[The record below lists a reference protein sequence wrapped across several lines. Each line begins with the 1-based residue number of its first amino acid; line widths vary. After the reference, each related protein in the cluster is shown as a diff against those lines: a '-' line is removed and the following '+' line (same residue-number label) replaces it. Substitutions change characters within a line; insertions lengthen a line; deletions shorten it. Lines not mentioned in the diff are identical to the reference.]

1 MDQEPIPIEYILFL
15 NEKKLINNKKTMTKN
30 LIQKIEKSRDS
41 KVITYVTGDRQ
52 PFVTK
57 VAEDIIPIF
66 ARHLEKIGRQD
77 KISLFLYTRGG
88 DMITPIRL
96 IKLIRSY
103 AKEIEMIIPYRAHSA
118 GTLISI
124 GADKIVMG
132 RLGELS
138 PVDPSTGHPFNPEN
152 PLNQKQKM
160 EISVEDLNSYF
171 LLAKEKA
178 GVKDE
183 QMVNVF
189 EDLTAKIH
197 PLSLGNAYRATR
209 MAKQI
214 TEKLLLMHFD
224 KTEDKEKIDSIVKEI
239 TGDICIHGYPITRDE
254 ADSLGLNMVE
264 PDSELEK
271 AMWELYENYAEKME
285 LKKKFDPVAIL
296 GGQEMA
302 TFKYSGAFI
311 ESADLTDSFVF
322 NGRIRRMIKDNKAS
336 IDVNV
341 ESSAWESL

>member
-1 MDQEPIPIEYILFL
+1 
-15 NEKKLINNKKTMTKN
+15 
-30 LIQKIEKSRDS
+30 
-41 KVITYVTGDRQ
+41 
-52 PFVTK
+52 
-57 VAEDIIPIF
+57 
-66 ARHLEKIGRQD
+66 
-77 KISLFLYTRGG
+77 
-88 DMITPIRL
+88 MITPIRL
-96 IKLIRSY
+96 IKLMRSY
-103 AKEIEMIIPYRAHSA
+103 ADEIEMIIPYRAHSA

-224 KTEDKEKIDSIVKEI
+224 KNDDKEKIESIVKEI

-254 ADSLGLNMVE
+254 ADSLGLNMAE
-264 PDSELEK
+264 PDAELEK
-271 AMWELYENYAEKME
+271 TMWELYEVYAEKME

-302 TFKYSGAFI
+302 SFKYSGAFI

-322 NGRIRRMIKDNKAS
+322 NGKIRRMIKDNKAS

>member
-1 MDQEPIPIEYILFL
+1 
-15 NEKKLINNKKTMTKN
+15 MTKN
-30 LIQKIEKSRDS
+30 LIQKIQKSRNS
-41 KVITYVTGDRQ
+41 KLITYVTGDRQ

-66 ARHLEKIGRQD
+66 ARHLEKIGKQD

-96 IKLIRSY
+96 IKLMRSY
-103 AKEIEMIIPYRAHSA
+103 ANEIEMIIPYRAHSA

-138 PVDPSTGHPFNPEN
+138 PVDPSTGHSFNPEN
-152 PLNQKQKM
+152 PINKKQKM

-224 KTEDKEKIDSIVKEI
+224 KTDDQDKIESIVKEI

-264 PDSELEK
+264 PDTELEK
-271 AMWELYENYAEKME
+271 TMWELYENYAEKME

-322 NGRIRRMIKDNKAS
+322 NGKIRRMIKDNKAS

>member
-1 MDQEPIPIEYILFL
+1 
-15 NEKKLINNKKTMTKN
+15 MTKS
-30 LIQKIEKSRDS
+30 LIQKIEEARNS

-52 PFVTK
+52 PFVTR
-57 VAEDIIPIF
+57 VADDIIPIF
-66 ARHLEKIGRQD
+66 AKHLEKIGKQET
-77 KISLFLYTRGG
+77 ISLFLYTRGG
-88 DMITPIRL
+88 DMIAPIRL

-103 AKEIEMIIPYRAHSA
+103 ADEIEMIIPYRAHSA

-152 PLNQKQKM
+152 PLNPSQKM

-183 QMVNVF
+183 QMVNVY
-189 EDLTAKIH
+189 EDLVAKIH

-214 TEKLLLMHFD
+214 TEKLLYMHFD
-224 KTEDKEKIDSIVKEI
+224 KQNDKEKIDRIVKEI

-254 ADSLGLNMVE
+254 AGGLGLNVVE
-264 PDSELEK
+264 PDEDLEK
-271 AMWELYENYAEKME
+271 TMWELYEEYAKKME
-285 LKKKFDPVAIL
+285 LNKKFDPVAIL
-296 GGQEMA
+296 GGQEMSS
-302 TFKYSGAFI
+302 FKYYGAFI
-311 ESADLTDSFVF
+311 ESSGLSDGFVF
-322 NGRIRRMIKDNKAS
+322 DGKIRRIIKDNRAN

-341 ESSAWESL
+341 ESSAWENM

>member
-1 MDQEPIPIEYILFL
+1 
-15 NEKKLINNKKTMTKN
+15 MTKN
-30 LIQKIEKSRDS
+30 LIQKIEKARSS

-57 VAEDIIPIF
+57 VADDIVPIF
-66 ARHLEKIGRQD
+66 AKHLEKIGKQN

-96 IKLIRSY
+96 IKLMRSY
-103 AKEIEMIIPYRAHSA
+103 TDEIEMIIPYRAHSA

-152 PLNQKQKM
+152 PANAKQKM

-224 KTEDKEKIDSIVKEI
+224 KNDDKEKIARIVKEI

-254 ADSLGLNMVE
+254 ATDLGLNMIE
-264 PDSELEK
+264 PDTELEK
-271 AMWELYENYAEKME
+271 TMWELYETYAEKME

-302 TFKYSGAFI
+302 TFKYYGAFI
-311 ESADLTDSFVF
+311 QSADLTDGFVF
-322 NGRIRRMIKDNKAS
+322 DGKIRRIIKDNRAN

-341 ESSAWESL
+341 ESSVWESL

>member
-1 MDQEPIPIEYILFL
+1 ME
-15 NEKKLINNKKTMTKN
+15 TKN
-30 LIQKIEKSRDS
+30 LIQKIEKSRNS

-66 ARHLEKIGRQD
+66 AKHLEKIGKQD

-96 IKLIRSY
+96 IKLMRSY
-103 AKEIEMIIPYRAHSA
+103 ADEIEMIIPYRAHSA

-224 KTEDKEKIDSIVKEI
+224 KNDDKERIESIVKEI

-254 ADSLGLNMVE
+254 ADSLGLNMAE
-264 PDSELEK
+264 PDAELEK
-271 AMWELYENYAEKME
+271 TMWELYEVYAEKME

-302 TFKYSGAFI
+302 SFKYSGAFI
-311 ESADLTDSFVF
+311 ESADLTDSFIF
-322 NGRIRRMIKDNKAS
+322 NGKIRRMIKDNKAS

>member
-1 MDQEPIPIEYILFL
+1 MI
-15 NEKKLINNKKTMTKN
+15 KN
-30 LIQKIEKSRDS
+30 LIQKIEKARNS
-41 KVITYVTGDRQ
+41 KVITYMTGDRQ

-66 ARHLEKIGRQD
+66 AKHLEKIGKQD

-103 AKEIEMIIPYRAHSA
+103 ANEIEMLIPYRAHSA

-132 RLGELS
+132 KLGELS

-152 PLNQKQKM
+152 PLNKNQKM

-178 GVKDE
+178 GVRDD
-183 QMVNVF
+183 QMINVF
-189 EDLTAKIH
+189 EDLAAKIH

-224 KTEDKEKIDSIVKEI
+224 KDHDKEKIENIIKEI

-254 ADSLGLNMVE
+254 ADSLGLTIIE
-264 PDSELEK
+264 PDQNTESLI
-271 AMWELYENYAEKME
+271 WELYESYAEKME
-285 LKKKFDPVAIL
+285 LKKKFDPIAIL
-296 GGQEMA
+296 GGGEIA
-302 TFKYSGAFI
+302 NFKFYGALI
-311 ESADLTDSFVF
+311 ESAELSNGFVF
-322 NGRIRRMIKDNKAS
+322 NGKVRRIIKNNKAS

-341 ESSAWESL
+341 ESSTWENL

>member
-1 MDQEPIPIEYILFL
+1 
-15 NEKKLINNKKTMTKN
+15 MTQN
-30 LIQKIEKSRDS
+30 LIQKIQEKRNS

-57 VAEDIIPIF
+57 VADDIIPIF
-66 ARHLEKIGRQD
+66 AKHLEKIGKQ
-77 KISLFLYTRGG
+77 KTISLFLYTRGG

-96 IKLIRSY
+96 IKLMRSY
-103 AKEIEMIIPYRAHSA
+103 ADEIEMIIPYRAHSA

-152 PLNQKQKM
+152 PANPKQKM

-183 QMVNVF
+183 QMVNVY
-189 EDLTAKIH
+189 EDLVSKIH

-224 KTEDKEKIDSIVKEI
+224 KIDDKEKIDKIVKEI

-254 ADSLGLNMVE
+254 VASLGLNMIE
-264 PDSELEK
+264 PDAELEK
-271 AMWELYENYAEKME
+271 TMWELYENYAEKME
-285 LKKKFDPVAIL
+285 LNKKFDPVAIL

-302 TFKYSGAFI
+302 NFKFPGALI
-311 ESADLTDSFVF
+311 ESIDLTDSFIF
-322 NGRIRRMIKDNKAS
+322 NGKIRRTIKDNRAS

-341 ESSAWESL
+341 ESSVWESL

>member
-1 MDQEPIPIEYILFL
+1 
-15 NEKKLINNKKTMTKN
+15 MTKN
-30 LIQKIEKSRDS
+30 LIQKIEEKRNS

-66 ARHLEKIGRQD
+66 ARHLEKIGRQ
-77 KISLFLYTRGG
+77 KTISLFLYTRGG

-103 AKEIEMIIPYRAHSA
+103 ADEVEMIIPYRAHSA

-224 KTEDKEKIDSIVKEI
+224 KTDDKEKIDSIVKEI

-271 AMWELYENYAEKME
+271 TMWELYENYAEKME

-322 NGRIRRMIKDNKAS
+322 NGKIRRMIKDNKAS

>member
-1 MDQEPIPIEYILFL
+1 
-15 NEKKLINNKKTMTKN
+15 MTKN
-30 LIQKIEKSRDS
+30 LIQKIEKERNS

-57 VAEDIIPIF
+57 VADDIIPIF
-66 ARHLEKIGRQD
+66 AKHLEKIGKQK

-103 AKEIEMIIPYRAHSA
+103 ADEIEMLIPYRAHSA

-152 PLNQKQKM
+152 PLNTKQKM

-224 KTEDKEKIDSIVKEI
+224 KTQDKEKIENITKEI

-254 ADSLGLNMVE
+254 ADSLGLNMID
-264 PDSELEK
+264 PDQDMENL
-271 AMWELYENYAEKME
+271 MWELYENYAEKME
-285 LKKKFDPVAIL
+285 LKKKFDPVSIL
-296 GGQEMA
+296 GGQEVA
-302 TFKYSGAFI
+302 NFKFYGAFI
-311 ESADLTDSFVF
+311 ESADSTDGFVF
-322 NGRIRRMIKDNKAS
+322 DGKVRRTIKDNHAN

-341 ESSAWESL
+341 ESSIWESL

>member
-1 MDQEPIPIEYILFL
+1 
-15 NEKKLINNKKTMTKN
+15 MTQN
-30 LIQKIEKSRDS
+30 LIKKIEKERNS

-57 VAEDIIPIF
+57 VADDIIPIF
-66 ARHLEKIGRQD
+66 AKHLEKIGKQN

-103 AKEIEMIIPYRAHSA
+103 ADEVEMLIPYRAHSA

-152 PLNQKQKM
+152 PLNKSQKM

-178 GVKDE
+178 GVKDD

-214 TEKLLLMHFD
+214 VGKLLLMHFD
-224 KTEDKEKIDSIVKEI
+224 KDRDKETIEKITNEI

-254 ADSLGLNMVE
+254 AESLGLKMTE
-264 PDSELEK
+264 PEQDLEK
-271 AMWELYENYAEKME
+271 SMWELYEKYAEKME
-285 LKKKFDPVAIL
+285 LKKKFDPVSIL

-302 TFKYSGAFI
+302 NFKFSGAFI
-311 ESADLTDSFVF
+311 ESTDMTDGFIF
-322 NGRIRRMIKDNKAS
+322 NGKIKRIIKDNKAN

-341 ESSAWESL
+341 ESSVWESL

>member
-1 MDQEPIPIEYILFL
+1 
-15 NEKKLINNKKTMTKN
+15 MTKS
-30 LIQKIEKSRDS
+30 LIQKIEKARNS

-57 VAEDIIPIF
+57 VADDIIPIF
-66 ARHLEKIGRQD
+66 AKHLEKIGKQK

-103 AKEIEMIIPYRAHSA
+103 TDEIEMLIPYRAHSA

-138 PVDPSTGHPFNPEN
+138 PVDPSTGHPFNPKN
-152 PLNQKQKM
+152 PLNTKQKM

-224 KTEDKEKIDSIVKEI
+224 KTQDKEKIEKITKEI

-254 ADSLGLNMVE
+254 ADSLGLNMID
-264 PDSELEK
+264 PDQDMENL
-271 AMWELYENYAEKME
+271 MWELYENYAEKME
-285 LKKKFDPVAIL
+285 LKKKFDPVSIL
-296 GGQEMA
+296 GGQEVEN
-302 TFKYSGAFI
+302 FKFYGAFI
-311 ESADLTDSFVF
+311 ESTELSDGYVF
-322 NGRIRRMIKDNKAS
+322 DGKVRRTIKDNRAN

-341 ESSAWESL
+341 ESSIWESL

>member
-1 MDQEPIPIEYILFL
+1 
-15 NEKKLINNKKTMTKN
+15 MTKN
-30 LIQKIEKSRDS
+30 LIQKIEDKRNS

-66 ARHLEKIGRQD
+66 ARHLEKIGRQ
-77 KISLFLYTRGG
+77 KTISLFLYTRGG

-103 AKEIEMIIPYRAHSA
+103 ADEIEMIIPYRAHSA

-152 PLNQKQKM
+152 PINKKQKM

-178 GVKDE
+178 GVTDE

-224 KTEDKEKIDSIVKEI
+224 KTDDKEKIKSIVKEI

-254 ADSLGLNMVE
+254 ADSLGLNMIE

-271 AMWELYENYAEKME
+271 TMWDLFEMYAEKME

-322 NGRIRRMIKDNKAS
+322 NGKIRRMIKDNKAS

>member
-1 MDQEPIPIEYILFL
+1 
-15 NEKKLINNKKTMTKN
+15 MTQN
-30 LIQKIEKSRDS
+30 LIKKIEKERNS

-57 VAEDIIPIF
+57 VADDIIPIF
-66 ARHLEKIGRQD
+66 AKHLEKIGKQN

-103 AKEIEMIIPYRAHSA
+103 ANEVEMLIPYRAHSA

-152 PLNQKQKM
+152 PANPSQKM

-178 GVKDE
+178 GVKDD
-183 QMVNVF
+183 QMVNIF

-214 TEKLLLMHFD
+214 VGKLLLMHFNKD
-224 KTEDKEKIDSIVKEI
+224 HDKETIEKITNEI

-254 ADSLGLNMVE
+254 AESLGLKMIEPEQNME
-264 PDSELEK
+264 SL
-271 AMWELYENYAEKME
+271 MWELYEKYAERME
-285 LKKKFDPVAIL
+285 LKKKFDPIAIL

-302 TFKYSGAFI
+302 SFKFSGAFI
-311 ESADLTDSFVF
+311 ESTDMADGFIF
-322 NGRIRRMIKDNKAS
+322 NGKIRRIIKDNKAK

-341 ESSAWESL
+341 ESSIWENL

>member
-1 MDQEPIPIEYILFL
+1 
-15 NEKKLINNKKTMTKN
+15 MTKI
-30 LIQKIEKSRDS
+30 LIQKIEKSRNS

-66 ARHLEKIGRQD
+66 ARHLEKIGKQD

-96 IKLIRSY
+96 IKLMRSY
-103 AKEIEMIIPYRAHSA
+103 ANEIEMIIPYRAHSA

-224 KTEDKEKIDSIVKEI
+224 KTDDKEKIESIVKEI

-264 PDSELEK
+264 PDTELEK
-271 AMWELYENYAEKME
+271 IMWELYENYAEKME

-311 ESADLTDSFVF
+311 ESSDLTDSFVF
-322 NGRIRRMIKDNKAS
+322 NGKIRRIIKDNKAN

>member
-1 MDQEPIPIEYILFL
+1 
-15 NEKKLINNKKTMTKN
+15 MTKN
-30 LIQKIEKSRDS
+30 LIQKIQEKRNS

-96 IKLIRSY
+96 IKLMRSY
-103 AKEIEMIIPYRAHSA
+103 ADEIEMIIPYRAHSA

-124 GADKIVMG
+124 GADKVVMG

-178 GVKDE
+178 GVTNE

-214 TEKLLLMHFD
+214 TEKLLMMHFD
-224 KTEDKEKIDSIVKEI
+224 KTDDKEKIAKIVKEI

-254 ADSLGLNMVE
+254 AASLGLSVVE

-271 AMWELYENYAEKME
+271 TMWDLFEMYAEKME